1 MARKS
6 KNEKRSVNKGSS
18 TMNERVS
25 TVVMLAVTYA
35 LLLVL
40 CITMTSPERY
50 DLKVGDVAKKT
61 ITASKDVLDEVTTQ
75 RKREAA
81 ASAVAPV
88 YYKDESVSQVVLSDL
103 KEAFDELRAV
113 QALDRP
119 AVLGALH
126 KGAYRIC

>member
-1 MARKS
+1 MARKL

-25 TVVMLAVTYA
+25 TVVMLVVTYA

-103 KEAFDELRAV
+103 K
-113 QALDRP
+113 
-119 AVLGALH
+119 
-126 KGAYRIC
+126 